1 MADDTTSIDEHDDPE
16 LLPGT
21 AAERADEEEHGLSAI
36 SSEELPM
43 LPGEVKAHSSP
54 FQYVMIAV
62 VLCVLTAVEVGLY
75 YIEDDLP
82 TALYVGMLLALA
94 LAKFIMVA
102 SLYMHLRQGQAV
114 VPAVL
119 HHRGHRSRDPVHD
132 RPHHL
137 PRLGLT

>member
-1 MADDTTSIDEHDDPE
+1 VADDTTIDEHDDQA

-21 AAERADEEEHGLSAI
+21 AAERAEEQQHGLSAI

-43 LPGEVKAHSSP
+43 LPGEVKPHSSP

-82 TALYVGMLLALA
+82 TALYVAMLLALA

-102 SLYMHLRQGQAV
+102 SLYMHLAKDKPIFKRFFITGGIGAV
-114 VPAVL
+114 VLYTIVL
-119 HHRGHRSRDPVHD
+119 TTFHVWD
-132 RPHHL
+132 
-137 PRLGLT
+137 

>member
-1 MADDTTSIDEHDDPE
+1 VADETTSSIDEHDDPE

-21 AAERADEEEHGLSAI
+21 VAERTDEEKHGLSAI

-102 SLYMHLRQGQAV
+102 SLYMHLAKDKPLFRRFFITGGVGAV
-114 VPAVL
+114 ILYTIVL
-119 HHRGHRSRDPVHD
+119 TTCHVWD
-132 RPHHL
+132 
-137 PRLGLT
+137 